1 MKTKTINLSC
11 LLALFCLAVACSP
24 KSDEPQSQPE
34 AAFEQ
39 VWRDFDQ
46 NYAGFSNGGRNWDSL
61 RTVYRQQVTA
71 STSAS
76 ALFSILGTMTLSLRD
91 GHADIY
97 DTQTGQSASFYN
109 VYIRQKPA
117 NFIGRTLI
125 QSNYLTESNQINPK
139 ILAGRIG
146 SDIGF
151 IRVTDFADNATVYA
165 VIDEVMQKYGSLA
178 GFIVDVRSNG
188 GGDEANA
195 QTIASRF
202 ADQARTYRYAKLRNG
217 AGRGD
222 FSDFLPLQFSPA
234 GAVRFLKPVLLLTNR
249 RTFSAAEDFTLM
261 MRALPNVRQLGD
273 TTFGGVFTR
282 PQATKLSYG
291 WTYRVPS
298 AINCDARKRPI
309 TGGIAPDAVVQI
321 SRADSLAGKDT
332 ILEAAIRLLR
342 P

>member
-1 MKTKTINLSC
+1 MKSTRRIAACFLVPGFFVAACHQPEPEPLS
-11 LLALFCLAVACSP
+11 L
-24 KSDEPQSQPE
+24 PE

-39 VWRDFDQ
+39 VWQDFDR
-46 NYAGFSNGGRNWDSL
+46 NYAGFANGGRNWDSL
-61 RTVYRQQVTA
+61 RTLYRPQVTA
-71 STSAS
+71 STSTS
-76 ALFSILGTMTLSLRD
+76 ALFGILGGMLVSLRD

-97 DTQTGQSASFYN
+97 DDVTGQSASFYSQY
-109 VYIRQKPA
+109 VRQKPG
-117 NFIGRTLI
+117 NFVGKSLI
-125 QSNYLTESNQINPK
+125 QSRYLTESNQVNPK

-146 SDIGF
+146 TDIGF
-151 IRVTDFADNATVYA
+151 VRITDFADNASVYA
-165 VIDEVMQKYGSLA
+165 VIDDVMRQYGSLS
-178 GFIVDVRSNG
+178 GFIVDVRHNG
-188 GGDEANA
+188 GGSETNA

-202 ADQARTYRYAKLRNG
+202 TNQTRTYRFAKLRNG
-217 AGRGD
+217 TGRGD
-222 FSDFLPLQFSPA
+222 FADFSPLQLTPA
-234 GAVRFLKPVLLLTNR
+234 GIVRFTKPVVLLTNR

-298 AINCDARKRPI
+298 AINCDAQKRPI
-309 TGGIAPDAVVQI
+309 AGGIVPNVALRI
-321 SRADSLAGKDT
+321 SVADSLAGNDT